1 MSLDHDFIVYYLGN
15 VRQRLGWEGAQRSDV
30 RSRLGRPGDV
40 RARPEG
46 SAMESGVRARPEGS
60 AMESGVRARPEGSAV
75 ETGVRA
81 RPKGSAVEPNFE
93 DISDGELV
101 VQADAAP
108 RVWTQRRTSMSG
120 GPKLEP
126 VAGPS
131 WGSGVAGQV
140 HAIIGMDAVEEAD
153 SHEVMTLAIEPL
165 ARSSMCPQLAAEGR
179 ALFGKRG
186 VGSNQLKR
194 TMRRRFGHQ
203 PEPLPDGFES
213 EDDDLAGDIADVNR
227 GCGVVSTE
235 EETRVAEAARDEE
248 AAEAERQMAAYNGDD
263 DYDME

>member
-30 RSRLGRPGDV
+30 RSRLGRPGD
-40 RARPEG
+40 
-46 SAMESGVRARPEGS
+46 VRARPEGS

-165 ARSSMCPQLAAEGR
+165 ARSSMCP
-179 ALFGKRG
+179 
-186 VGSNQLKR
+186 
-194 TMRRRFGHQ
+194 
-203 PEPLPDGFES
+203 
-213 EDDDLAGDIADVNR
+213 
-227 GCGVVSTE
+227 
-235 EETRVAEAARDEE
+235 
-248 AAEAERQMAAYNGDD
+248 
-263 DYDME
+263 